1 MNRLVTPMLCGALFG
16 AGLVIS
22 GMADPSIVLG
32 FLTLAPG
39 WNPALA
45 LVMGGALMI
54 TVPGFFWLR
63 RRARPFVA
71 EQFVMPPTRP
81 VDHVLILGAALF
93 GLGWGLAGF
102 CPGPAIVSLGLGQG
116 AALLFV
122 PAFLIGG
129 KIADFV
135 EPLLR
140 HRSA

>member
-1 MNRLVTPMLCGALFG
+1 MNRIVTPLFSGLLFG

-32 FLTLAPG
+32 FLALGPG

-45 LVMGGALMI
+45 LVMGGALLI
-54 TVPGFFWLR
+54 TAPGFFWLR
-63 RRARPFVA
+63 RRRARPFIA
-71 EQFVMPPTRP
+71 DQFVMPPTRP

-102 CPGPAIVSLGLGQG
+102 CPGPAIVSAGLGQG

-135 EPLLR
+135 EPRLR
-140 HRSA
+140 R

>member
-1 MNRLVTPMLCGALFG
+1 MNRIVTPLFSGLLFG

-32 FLTLAPG
+32 FLALGPG

-45 LVMGGALMI
+45 LVMGGALLI
-54 TVPGFFWLR
+54 TAPGFFWLR
-63 RRARPFVA
+63 RRARPFIA
-71 EQFVMPPTRP
+71 DQFVMPPTRP

-102 CPGPAIVSLGLGQG
+102 CPGPAIVSAGLGQG

-135 EPLLR
+135 EPRLR
-140 HRSA
+140 R